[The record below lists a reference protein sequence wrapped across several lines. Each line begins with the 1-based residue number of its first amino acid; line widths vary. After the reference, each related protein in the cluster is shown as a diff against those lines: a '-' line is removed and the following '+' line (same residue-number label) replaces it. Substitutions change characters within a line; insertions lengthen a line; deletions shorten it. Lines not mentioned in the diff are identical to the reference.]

1 MGRSN
6 WKKGSSMK
14 FSELTAEQW
23 KEWGPYLDTCILPVT
38 GLSGLESPV
47 EAVERLERLRDWLDG
62 VEIPFHGRT
71 VTYPAYHFTGASEP
85 EPADIELL
93 DKVCGRPGEQGF
105 AYIVIVSQAVRLRQ
119 GRCHRQ
125 MLSFAGRAWNR
136 RCEHCQGIDEGQ
148 NSKMWYASQF
158 EG

>member
-1 MGRSN
+1 
-6 WKKGSSMK
+6 MK

-47 EAVERLERLRDWLDG
+47 EAVERLEQLRDWLDG

-71 VTYPAYHFTGASEP
+71 VTYPAYHFTGGSEP

-93 DKVCGRPGEQGF
+93 DKVCGRLKEQGF
-105 AYIVIVSQAVRLRQ
+105 AYIVIVSQAVWLRQ
-119 GRCHRQ
+119 GEVPQ
-125 MLSFAGRAWNR
+125 ADAVFSPAELGTEDANTVKELMKDKI
-136 RCEHCQGIDEGQ
+136 Q
-148 NSKMWYASQF
+148 KMWYASQF